1 MLYKNLGNSGIRV
14 SAVAL
19 GTWGIGG
26 AGWGTVNKQDSL
38 AAIAEAIERGVTT
51 IDTAPVYG
59 FGDPRHDD
67 FGYGY
72 AETVLREALKDRDRS
87 KLVLTTKCGLDYDR
101 SVGPGSMHKLM
112 TKEAVVSG
120 CEGSLKRLGTDYIDV
135 LFIHWP
141 DMKTPVENALE
152 GMRLLL
158 EQGKIRSYG
167 VSNFTLEDTLQAHK
181 LLPMA
186 SIQPKF
192 SMVGREFTP
201 LMKAAKENGIGTMT
215 YGSLGSGILTGAYR
229 EMPNF
234 AASDMRAS
242 FYDYF
247 KEPKFSKIQKLLT
260 VMDEIAAAHGATPAQ
275 VAINWSVSQ
284 AFVDT
289 AILGFSKPK
298 HAVQNCAAFD
308 WKLSDDEIAVLN
320 AAIERELG

>member
-1 MLYKNLGNSGIRV
+1 MLYKTLGDSGIRV

-26 AGWGTVNKQDSL
+26 AGWGDVNKQDSL

-51 IDTAPVYG
+51 IDTAPIYG
-59 FGDPRHDD
+59 FGNPGRDD

-72 AETVLREALKDRDRS
+72 AETILREALKNQDRS
-87 KLVLTTKCGLDYDR
+87 KLVLTTKCGMDYDR
-101 SVGPGSMHKLM
+101 SIGPRSMYRLM
-112 TKEAVVSG
+112 TKEAIVSG

-141 DMKTPVENALE
+141 DMKTPIENALE
-152 GMRLLL
+152 GMRQLL
-158 EQGKIRSYG
+158 EQGKIRGYG
-167 VSNFTLEDTLQAHK
+167 VSNFTLEDTLEADR
-181 LLPMA
+181 LLHMA
-186 SIQPKF
+186 SIQPQF
-192 SMVGREFTP
+192 SMVEQNAAL

-229 EMPNF
+229 EMPKF

-260 VMDEIAAAHGATPAQ
+260 VMDEIAAAHDATPAQ
-275 VAINWSVSQ
+275 VAINWSVSKE
-284 AFVDT
+284 FVDT

-298 HAVQNCAAFD
+298 HAAQNCAAFD
-308 WKLSDDEIAVLN
+308 WRLSGAEVDALN
-320 AAIERELG
+320 AAIEKELG